1 MEMREKKL
9 LEKIPARISNTD
21 VLHLIQHNEVTPLH
35 IQAIK
40 SLTNLGDGTISDL
53 LNISVKTFR
62 SYKQPQ
68 AKIKL
73 KEDIQEHT
81 VMLLALMKH
90 GLDVFGDKDRFDAWL
105 QTINPFFGNKKP
117 VQYLNTISGIRFTD
131 DRLTGMEYGDNA

>member
-1 MEMREKKL
+1 MELKEKKIL
-9 LEKIPARISNTD
+9 AKIPQRITNAD
-21 VLHLIQHNEVTPLH
+21 VLTLIQQNEVTPH
-35 IQAIK
+35 YIQAIK
-40 SLTNLGDGTISDL
+40 AVTTLSDDIISEL

-68 AKIKL
+68 SKVKL

-90 GLDVFGDKDRFDAWL
+90 GIDVFGNKEQFSLWL

-117 VQYLNTISGIRFTD
+117 VQYLNTISGIRYTD

>member
-1 MEMREKKL
+1 MELKEKKIL
-9 LEKIPARISNTD
+9 AKIPQRITNAD
-21 VLHLIQHNEVTPLH
+21 VLTLIQQNEVTPH
-35 IQAIK
+35 YIQAIK
-40 SLTNLGDGTISDL
+40 AVTTLSDDIISEL

-68 AKIKL
+68 SKVKL

-90 GLDVFGDKDRFDAWL
+90 GIDVFGNKEHFDLWL
-105 QTINPFFGNKKP
+105 QTTNPFFGNKKP
-117 VQYLNTISGIRFTD
+117 VQYLNTISGIRYTD

>member
-1 MEMREKKL
+1 MELKEKKIL
-9 LEKIPARISNTD
+9 AKIPQRISHAD
-21 VLHLIQHNEVTPLH
+21 VLSLIQHNEVTPH
-35 IQAIK
+35 YIQAIK
-40 SLTNLGDGTISDL
+40 GLTNLSDDIISDL

-62 SYKQPQ
+62 SYKQPEV
-68 AKIKL
+68 KVKL

-90 GLDVFGDKDRFDAWL
+90 GIDVFGDKEKFDRWL
-105 QTINPFFGNKKP
+105 QTGNPFFGNKKP